1 MSIRSATLPK
11 AESNMTS
18 LVLHA
23 PKVALISGSL
33 RKASFNTQLIGA
45 AERVSTSLGMET
57 TTVDLAHFNLPL
69 YHQDLEADG
78 KFPDAARAL
87 KTVLGK
93 ADAWIVS
100 SPEYNGFI
108 SPLLL
113 NAYTWCSRGDD
124 SGTLYATFRGKVATI
139 LSCSPGAMGGLRT
152 LNPHREIL
160 TNLGVNVLPQSIAI
174 GGAFKAFDSE
184 GNLVDEK
191 QKAMLQGAL
200 EALFYLARDQANRDA
215 TCAMVKKVI
224 AGEYGSVSLPQNA

>member
-1 MSIRSATLPK
+1 MLR
-11 AESNMTS
+11 
-18 LVLHA
+18 A

-33 RKASFNTQLIGA
+33 RKASLNKQLIGA
-45 AERVSTSLGMET
+45 ADRVAKSLGMDT
-57 TTVDLAHFNLPL
+57 TIVDLAHFNLPL
-69 YHQDLEADG
+69 YHQDLEAEG
-78 KFPDAARAL
+78 NFPVDARAL
-87 KTVLGK
+87 KAVLGE

-124 SGTLYATFRGKVATI
+124 SGTMYATFRGKVASV

-160 TNLGVNVLPQSIAI
+160 NNLGVNVMPQSVAI

-191 QKAMLQGAL
+191 QKAMLQGAV
-200 EALFYLARDQANRDA
+200 EALFYLARDQANREA
-215 TCAMVKKVI
+215 TCDMVKKVM
-224 AGEYGSVSLPQNA
+224 AGEYGSISLPQNG